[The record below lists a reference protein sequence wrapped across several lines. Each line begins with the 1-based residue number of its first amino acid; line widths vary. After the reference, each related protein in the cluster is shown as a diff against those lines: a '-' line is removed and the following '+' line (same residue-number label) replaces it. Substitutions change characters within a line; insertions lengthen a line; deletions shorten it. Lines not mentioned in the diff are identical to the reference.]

1 MNMKL
6 LNKIFKTKM
15 FFVVLI
21 LFILHN
27 FILDPTG
34 FNRTINWGLFD
45 KINYYIKIYF
55 PFILIFYF
63 IGYGILY
70 ILKKETNK
78 YLSIAHTFFIIITLL
93 IIKSQT
99 KDIITYFSLIGFI
112 IYIINIARSKK
123 QKKC

>member
-6 LNKIFKTKM
+6 LDKVFKTKM

-21 LFILHN
+21 LFTLYT
-27 FILDPTG
+27 FILASTG
-34 FNRTINWGLFD
+34 FNRTINWELFD

-70 ILKKETNK
+70 FLKQKTNK
-78 YLSIAHTFFIIITLL
+78 YLSITHTVFILITILT
-93 IIKSQT
+93 IKNQT
-99 KDIITYFSLIGFI
+99 NDIITYFSLLGFI
-112 IYIINIARSKK
+112 IFIINIARSKK
-123 QKKC
+123 